1 MTTPDP
7 DPETA
12 ATALRIE
19 RLEAEA
25 SGIWGLR
32 EPILQKIDEHKA
44 HLKEIETAHA
54 NIKKQIDQLR
64 CIELVR
70 MPSYGETERCN
81 SAVYKAFLCRDH
93 HASQKQIAESK
104 LAIAEDHLK
113 RAKQRLIDLESE

>member
-1 MTTPDP
+1 MTTSTP

-32 EPILQKIDEHKA
+32 DPLLVTIDECKA
-44 HLKEIETAHA
+44 RIKEIETAHA
-54 NIKKQIDQLR
+54 NIKKQIDKLR

-81 SAVYKAFLCRDH
+81 GSVYKAFLCRDH
-93 HASQKQIAESK
+93 HASQKQKAESK

-113 RAKQRLIDLESE
+113 HAKQRLIDLESE